1 VVIPTIFLGFD
12 RAPSD
17 KRRVT
22 AHAVRHDTGHR
33 RAMGNPEQVAETR
46 PHEGRVLDEEAKALF
61 EQGTEHLAAGRAA
74 DALPCLRRAAER
86 APAHARVRSAL
97 GVALATVER
106 DFEGARDL
114 CESAV
119 KQEFFNP
126 DLYFNLARVYLTFG
140 RRPEALRYLRRGQ
153 MIDPGHAGIA
163 RTLSKLGRRRLP
175 VVPFL
180 PRRHPLNRVFGSARK
195 LILAPFGHR

>member
-1 VVIPTIFLGFD
+1 
-12 RAPSD
+12 
-17 KRRVT
+17 
-22 AHAVRHDTGHR
+22 
-33 RAMGNPEQVAETR
+33 MGNRNRVAETR

-61 EQGTEHLAAGRAA
+61 EAGKAHLEEERPAE
-74 DALPCLRRAAER
+74 ALPRLRRAAEL

-97 GVALATVER
+97 GVAIALVER
-106 DFEGARDL
+106 DFEQARAH

-126 DLYFNLARVYLTFG
+126 DLYFNLSRVYLAFG

-153 MIDPGHAGIA
+153 MIDPGHAGIQ
-163 RTLSKLGRRRLP
+163 RTLSELGRRRLP

-195 LILAPFGHR
+195 LVFGPFLDR